1 MLLRVF
7 ALMVL
12 SLAAVACGGGG
23 GGGGDGQT
31 PAAPAP
37 SGGGGGSTS
46 PPPPSSPG
54 PGTDVIRGVI
64 TGFGSVFIDGTR
76 FNTDAATFSKDD
88 DEVTQDDLSVGM
100 VVELQGDLDARTAT
114 MVKFEEDIKGPVDA
128 VSADELTVM
137 GQTVV
142 ITPQTIFD
150 DSLDPAT
157 INVGDLLEISGL
169 RGVNDA
175 LEATYIED
183 KTGDA
188 INAYKVIGQVRDHDG
203 TARTFRI
210 GGLVVDYSVAELDD
224 IAALSD
230 GMTVEVKDSNL
241 AYNPGDLT
249 LLATKVEPAGLG
261 QGGLPDDDDDNGGND
276 GDDRDDDDRE
286 YQVEGLITVIVDDTT
301 FELGGIVVHHGT
313 NTQFVFGDATKL
325 AVGTKV
331 QVEGVTGDNGSI
343 NAVKIK
349 FSDNSARIDGVI
361 ELTNMDDN
369 TLVVFGVTVV
379 VGSDAEIE
387 DDEGL
392 ISFADLSAGDFVEVE
407 GSATENRVF
416 ASEVERDEADDT
428 SLRGAA
434 QDVDAE
440 NRSLSILGI
449 AIVTSASTQYEGFND
464 EPMTAEAFF
473 AALSDGQTL
482 VEAEWDGTVTDPTVA
497 VRELSL
503 ED

>member
-1 MLLRVF
+1 MLLRIF
-7 ALMVL
+7 ALML
-12 SLAAVACGGGG
+12 FSLTAVACGGGG
-23 GGGGDGQT
+23 GGGDGQA

-37 SGGGGGSTS
+37 SGGGGGT
-46 PPPPSSPG
+46 PPPPPPTPS

-76 FNTDAATFSKDD
+76 FNTDDATFSKDD

-150 DSLDPAT
+150 DNLDPAT
-157 INVGDLLEISGL
+157 INVGDVLEVSGL
-169 RGVNDA
+169 RGVADV
-175 LEATYIED
+175 LEASFIED

-203 TARTFRI
+203 TGQTFRI
-210 GGLVVDYSVAELDD
+210 GDLVVDYSIAELDD
-224 IAALSD
+224 IAAPGD

-261 QGGLPDDDDDNGGND
+261 EGGLPDDDDDNGGNDD

-286 YQVEGLITVIVDDTT
+286 YQVEGLITAIVDDMT
-301 FELGGIVVHHGT
+301 FELAGIVVHHDA
-313 NTQFVFGDATKL
+313 NTEFEYGDVTRL
-325 AVGTKV
+325 AVGTRV
-331 QVEGVTGDNGSI
+331 EVEGTPGENGSI
-343 NAVKIK
+343 NAREIE
-349 FSDNSARIDGVI
+349 FSDNGAGVDGII

-369 TLVVFGVTVV
+369 TLVVFGVTVEV
-379 VGSDAEIE
+379 RPGAELE
-387 DDEGL
+387 DDDGS
-392 ISFADLSAGDFVEVE
+392 ISFADLSVGDFVEVE
-407 GSATENRVF
+407 GIETGDRVF

-434 QDVDAE
+434 QDVDAD

-449 AIVTSASTQYEGFND
+449 AIVTSANTQYEGFND

-473 AALSDGQTL
+473 AALFDGQTL
-482 VEAEWDGTVTDPTVA
+482 VEAEWEGTVTDPTVA
-497 VRELSL
+497 VHELSL